1 MILEIIRS
9 CARAAFD
16 GVSQQRS
23 GLGKKPRR
31 HLLGSCRLGT
41 FVFASMVALTLLL
54 VLGACGAEDQAGTDN
69 TLPQPTGSEQPSTA
83 SSSTPTRAEPA
94 AATDIAPTAPEPTA
108 TPTVVTPPAPLAA
121 LVNGEYVFL
130 SDYEQE
136 VALYEQALVEQG
148 LDVDSEEA
156 QADLAQMRQEVLEGL
171 IDYVL
176 IEQAAEALGV
186 TLEDEELEGL
196 IEADI
201 AAGGGEATFEEWL
214 EATGQSQ
221 EEYRELVR
229 QALLSQLVLEAVT
242 SDLPD
247 VAEQVKVRVIV
258 LDSEEAARQV
268 LDLLQEGVDFAEAAR
283 ERSLDLTTKD
293 EGGDM
298 GWLPRGVFEPELED
312 AAFDLQAGGISDVIV
327 LGGEYYILQVEQ
339 REDARP
345 LTTDSYLDL
354 QLTAFENWLDEQR
367 EAAEIERFVGE

>member
-1 MILEIIRS
+1 MT
-9 CARAAFD
+9 FG
-16 GVSQQRS
+16 GVIQQRS
-23 GLGKKPRR
+23 AIGKKPRR
-31 HLLGSCRLGT
+31 RLPESRRVGT
-41 FVFASMVALTLLL
+41 FVFASMVALALPL
-54 VLGACGAEDQAGTDN
+54 VLGACGAEDQAGTED
-69 TLPQPTGSEQPSTA
+69 TLPEPSGYEQPSTA
-83 SSSTPTRAEPA
+83 APSTPTMAEPA
-94 AATDIAPTAPEPTA
+94 ATDMVATVMAPTVPEPTA

-130 SDYEQE
+130 SDYQQE

-148 LDVDSEEA
+148 LDLDSEDA
-156 QADLAQMRQEVLEGL
+156 QADLGQMRQEVLEGL

-176 IEQAAEALGV
+176 IKQAAEALGV
-186 TLEDEELEGL
+186 TLGDEELEGL

-201 AAGGGEATFEEWL
+201 TAGGGEAAFEEWL
-214 EATGQSQ
+214 QATGQSR

-242 SDLPD
+242 SDLPEA
-247 VAEQVKVRVIV
+247 AEQVKVRVIV

-268 LDLLQEGVDFAEAAR
+268 LDLLQQGADFAETAR

-293 EGGDM
+293 EGGDL
-298 GWLPRGVFEPELED
+298 GWLPRGVVEPELED

-327 LGGEYYILQVEQ
+327 LGGEYYIIQVEQ

-345 LTTDSYLDL
+345 LTADAYLDL
-354 QLTAFENWLDEQR
+354 QLTAFEQWLDGQR